1 MYTSV
6 FMYLL
11 YVCDEEYEDWRL
23 STHFFQLLIG
33 TLNEL
38 VEDMIV
44 ALLAALVHLG
54 RQDREYTRSS

>member
-6 FMYLL
+6 LYL
-11 YVCDEEYEDWRL
+11 CDEEYEDWRL
-23 STHFFQLLIG
+23 NTNFFQLLIG

-54 RQDREYTRSS
+54 RQDREYTRSC